1 MFTGIKLYAW
11 EWDKVNNDVLWSEDN
26 PKRQL
31 IVQAARARLWQMVNE
46 LREIVDSMEINN
58 MDYTAR
64 MVIEEYKGRLA
75 KNTLF
80 SFMGECIKEL
90 KDGGRERTSG
100 TYHNADKIVVL
111 KKGSVAEQ
119 GTHEGLI
126 AQKGYYYELV
136 KNQKELG

>member
-1 MFTGIKLYAW
+1 MRG

-31 IVQAARARLWQMVNE
+31 IVQAARARLWQVVNE

-64 MVIEEYKGRLA
+64 MVIEEYKRRLT

-111 KKGSVAEQ
+111 KKGSVAE
-119 GTHEGLI
+119 HEGLI
-126 AQKGYYYELV
+126 AQKGYYYELG
-136 KNQKELG
+136 KKSDRIGMIFIK